1 MPFGTM
7 LFGKIPSGKPLR
19 KLAFRNIWIA
29 PTLAATFLFASA
41 NALPA
46 FPQTADKAATANAP
60 DDGKLQTEVQKKL
73 NGSKFKDVQVA
84 VQSGIA
90 TLTGSVK
97 IYDDKQQAEKK
108 ASKVKGVSS
117 VVNDIQVATGE
128 TSDQQLQDKLRKQL
142 AYDRVGYG
150 NAFNAIDVSVQNG
163 VATLSGHALGPVAK
177 SSALGLASHTPGIT
191 NVVDHIQVDPLS
203 PFDNQTRLSV
213 ARAVYGYPSLNKYAI
228 DPANPI
234 RITVINGH
242 VILSGVVLSKADKD
256 VAGIQANSVPGVFS
270 VTNNLQ
276 VAGSSSERK

>member
-1 MPFGTM
+1 MPFGKMPLGKM
-7 LFGKIPSGKPLR
+7 LFGKL
-19 KLAFRNIWIA
+19 LIA

-41 NALPA
+41 SALPGVA
-46 FPQTADKAATANAP
+46 QTAAKAAPANTAQ
-60 DDGKLQTEVQKKL
+60 DDAKLQTEVQKKL
-73 NGSKFKDVQVA
+73 KGSRFKDVHVS
-84 VQSGIA
+84 VQNGIA
-90 TLTGSVK
+90 TLSGPVK

-108 ASKVKGVSS
+108 VAKTKGLTS
-117 VVNDIQVATGE
+117 VVNDIEVAAGE

-177 SSALGLASHTPGIT
+177 SSALSLASHTPGIT

-203 PFDNQTRLSV
+203 PFDNETRIRV

-234 RITVINGH
+234 RITVVNGH
-242 VILSGVVLSKADKD
+242 VILSGVVLNQSDKD
-256 VAGIQANSVPGVFS
+256 VAGIQANGVPGVFS

-276 VAGSSSERK
+276 VANSSSERK